1 MDKIKKKKKKNLA
14 FSLVITVILNYLS
27 LQQIRLINIVVCSG
41 LAEGMLW
48 LSARRSK
55 SLL

>member
-27 LQQIRLINIVVCSG
+27 LQQICLINIVVCSG
-41 LAEGMLW
+41 LAEGML
-48 LSARRSK
+48 
-55 SLL
+55 